1 MQCIFFFF
9 FPSLHLFTFSNWSPT
24 SSTSHAIRENETSCA
39 YIQTS
44 CQVDRVTHQKSYVRK
59 KKTTDVLFL
68 TNNCT
73 VEKRKRKKN
82 KRNKK
87 SVSGEGYQRNS
98 EKKKSYQIVNLQWST
113 EAILRGRKYSIFLRQ
128 KLIKICL

>member
-98 EKKKSYQIVNLQWST
+98 EKKKNHIRSWI
-113 EAILRGRKYSIFLRQ
+113 YSGVPRPYWGGGNTQFFWD
-128 KLIKICL
+128 KN

>member
-1 MQCIFFFF
+1 M
-9 FPSLHLFTFSNWSPT
+9 
-24 SSTSHAIRENETSCA
+24 
-39 YIQTS
+39 
-44 CQVDRVTHQKSYVRK
+44 
-59 KKTTDVLFL
+59 FL

-98 EKKKSYQIVNLQWST
+98 EKKKIISDREFTVEYRGHT
-113 EAILRGRKYSIFLRQ
+113 EGEEILNFFET
-128 KLIKICL
+128 KINKNMLVTLAEEKRV

>member
-9 FPSLHLFTFSNWSPT
+9 FPLLHLFTFSNWSPT